1 MLPSLLRKMHEFSRR
16 LVIRVMLIALLA
28 VLSVGLAKLLS
39 GLIPEAWD
47 GLVGKDAVDH
57 ILSIIAN
64 SMLTVTTFS
73 LTVMAA
79 AHRNVSSQWTPRAH
93 QMLLQDTTTHTVLAT
108 FVGAYLYA
116 LLAII
121 LRDTGIFVHQ
131 GLAVLFGM
139 TMLVVA
145 MIVIAIIRW
154 ISHLEMLGSLIETS
168 QKIEDQTAVAYE
180 MRAEYPA
187 LGARILDVAQ
197 IPESASNVYAHQTG
211 YVQKIYQDLL
221 QDAAKDAEACIWLLH
236 PVGGF
241 VHKGQILARVD
252 REGEALLDTVRRNV
266 AIGSLRNF
274 EQDPIFGL
282 ICLSEIAVRALS
294 PGVNDPGTAVDMMRR
309 ITRVLMDVNDPLNGA
324 DHEILHDRLFLPELE
339 RAELVSR
346 PLEPILHD
354 WNRRPEMLEAMHQ
367 TLDALSEHHDPN
379 VAGAA
384 RKLRAETFAEQMNVP
399 Q

>member
-28 VLSVGLAKLLS
+28 VLAVGLAKLLS
-39 GLIPEAWD
+39 GLIPAEWD
-47 GLVGKDAVDH
+47 GMVGKDAVDH

-139 TMLVVA
+139 TLLVVA
-145 MIVIAIIRW
+145 MIVVAIIRW

-168 QKIEDQTAVAYE
+168 QRIEDQTAEAYE
-180 MRAEYPA
+180 MRAKFPA
-187 LGARILDVAQ
+187 LGARILDLAQ
-197 IPESASNVYAHQTG
+197 VPDSASDVRAHQTG

-221 QDAAKDAEACIWLLH
+221 QDAAEEADARIWLLR

-241 VHKGQILARVD
+241 VHKGQVLARVD
-252 REGEALLDTVRRNV
+252 STDDDLIETVRRNV
-266 AIGSLRNF
+266 AIGTLRNF

-294 PGVNDPGTAVDMMRR
+294 PGVNDPGTAIDMMRR
-309 ITRVLMDVNDPLNGA
+309 ITRVLMDVNVEIDSSG
-324 DHEILHDRLFLPELE
+324 HEVLHDRLFVPALD
-339 RAELVSR
+339 RAALVLR
-346 PLEPILHD
+346 PMEPILVD
-354 WNRRPEMLEAMHQ
+354 WNHRPEMQEPMHQ
-367 TLDALSEHHDPN
+367 TFDALSQHYDPE

-384 RKLRAETFAEQMNVP
+384 RKLRAETFND
-399 Q
+399 

>member
-1 MLPSLLRKMHEFSRR
+1 
-16 LVIRVMLIALLA
+16 
-28 VLSVGLAKLLS
+28 
-39 GLIPEAWD
+39 
-47 GLVGKDAVDH
+47 
-57 ILSIIAN
+57 
-64 SMLTVTTFS
+64 
-73 LTVMAA
+73 
-79 AHRNVSSQWTPRAH
+79 
-93 QMLLQDTTTHTVLAT
+93 
-108 FVGAYLYA
+108 
-116 LLAII
+116 
-121 LRDTGIFVHQ
+121 
-131 GLAVLFGM
+131 
-139 TMLVVA
+139 
-145 MIVIAIIRW
+145 
-154 ISHLEMLGSLIETS
+154 LG
-168 QKIEDQTAVAYE
+168 V
-180 MRAEYPA
+180 
-187 LGARILDVAQ
+187 
-197 IPESASNVYAHQTG
+197 
-211 YVQKIYQDLL
+211 
-221 QDAAKDAEACIWLLH
+221 
-236 PVGGF
+236 
-241 VHKGQILARVD
+241 
-252 REGEALLDTVRRNV
+252 VRRNV